1 MVDDNIEDASLH
13 PFFVRTEFPFVF
25 IPTTSTT
32 SFNFV
37 NSDTQ
42 DFISEDQTT
51 TECLNEK
58 ETTDD
63 EADHKEQFDDNTD
76 EENGLRISQPK
87 YSELLKNL
95 DFSETRMVDVTN
107 LLSDNVENGLAQD
120 NNENQK
126 KKDESIDQHLS
137 LNIDDNNGQTKDNEN
152 SKNANDDIQNELN
165 HLAAIIEQAT
175 KPSTNVFDDK
185 QKNYYLD
192 EDDDTSK
199 QATHNYDLNDN
210 ENEGI
215 GSSLKS
221 KKNSCFTAQNANHN
235 RDDNLSSIPR
245 LNASI
250 NNHPETQDQSVEH
263 ATNWNNLINGTDEFV
278 QPAKIEIHT
287 TPIKEKPLL
296 PAEEKLKQKTTRS
309 SQRRSQWQ
317 ASHLSRSSSS
327 NSDSPFVLNRSNEK
341 ETSASHEQEQTCT
354 TASDILLQRLSNQQ
368 TDRTSANRK
377 ISHRY
382 QKTLRSDPIEY
393 ENNIQSTK
401 NDNWL
406 STLDKLEQE
415 HKKRLEQQQKQYEDY
430 MHNLEENMKRRFDQ
444 YLVSTDSL
452 QESKS
457 DTFKGSTYSRYANS
471 SFTIDSNSR
480 RLRTYSSSNQYR
492 PLADQ
497 LVNRQSVERNL
508 SKSQSREDI
517 SNLRAELSAKHAK
530 HISDLKLYY
539 EHEID
544 ELKSQL
550 NVSKMSHTSSTS
562 TRQSMETIERINN
575 ENIRLHDEMKELHR
589 SFKINQEENHS
600 LKRQLEELHD
610 EINNK
615 DVEMKNYH
623 RKTTALE
630 EQLKEA
636 QNIKERHDENR
647 HHIDRQTSFYREEN
661 ENTLRDLN
669 LTRERLICL
678 EERYRELENEHK
690 ILCQQTLKNENSNQR
705 INDDHDLSS
714 TMSLNMPTSREY
726 GRFTLMKSRNENID
740 SGRYISKDSNH
751 LYHHDNYPETLNKI
765 NDNMNEES
773 FYKQIFKPSSKPLQS
788 PRKSSSNQHHCIDQM
803 PVTDFVNDQIR
814 QSEQLETRFD
824 ELLKK
829 KSDLESRINRIPIR
843 GLTSSDRQLVDVL
856 EREIER
862 VEQQLSSVKL
872 ELRKMNILPAY

>member
-1 MVDDNIEDASLH
+1 MADDNIEDASLH

-25 IPTTSTT
+25 IPTTSTAR
-32 SFNFV
+32 FNFA

-63 EADHKEQFDDNTD
+63 EADHKEQFDHNTD
-76 EENGLRISQPK
+76 EEYGLRISQPK
-87 YSELLKNL
+87 YSALLKNL

-107 LLSDNVENGLAQD
+107 LLSDNVENGLTQD
-120 NNENQK
+120 NNENEK
-126 KKDESIDQHLS
+126 KEDESIDQHLS
-137 LNIDDNNGQTKDNEN
+137 LNIDGNNGQTKDNEN
-152 SKNANDDIQNELN
+152 SKNTNDDLQNELN

-175 KPSTNVFDDK
+175 KPSTDIFDDK
-185 QKNYYLD
+185 QKNDYLD

-199 QATHNYDLNDN
+199 QATHNYDLNDYDK
-210 ENEGI
+210 EGI
-215 GSSLKS
+215 GSSLKP
-221 KKNSCFTAQNANHN
+221 KKNSCFTAPNANHN
-235 RDDNLSSIPR
+235 QDDNLSSIPR
-245 LNASI
+245 LNTSI
-250 NNHPETQDQSVEH
+250 NNHPETQDQSIEH
-263 ATNWNNLINGTDEFV
+263 AINWYNLVNGIDEFV
-278 QPAKIEIHT
+278 QPVKIEIHT
-287 TPIKEKPLL
+287 TPIKEKPLV
-296 PAEEKLKQKTTRS
+296 PAEEKLKQKAARS
-309 SQRRSQWQ
+309 SQQRSQWQ
-317 ASHLSRSSSS
+317 SSHLSRSSSS
-327 NSDSPFVLNRSNEK
+327 NSDSPFVLNRSNQK
-341 ETSASHEQEQTCT
+341 ETSTSHEQEQTCT

-368 TDRTSANRK
+368 TDRTSTNRK
-377 ISHRY
+377 ISPRC
-382 QKTLRSDPIEY
+382 QKTSRSDSIEY

-406 STLDKLEQE
+406 STLEKLEQE
-415 HKKRLEQQQKQYEDY
+415 HKKRLEQQQKQYEAY

-457 DTFKGSTYSRYANS
+457 DTFKESIYSRHANS

-480 RLRTYSSSNQYR
+480 RLRTYSSNNQYR

-497 LVNRQSVERNL
+497 LVNQQSVERNL

-539 EHEID
+539 EHEIN
-544 ELKSQL
+544 ELKRQL

-575 ENIRLHDEMKELHR
+575 ENIRLHDEMKELYR

-623 RKTTALE
+623 RKTTELE
-630 EQLKEA
+630 EQLKDA
-636 QNIKERHDENR
+636 QNIKERRDENR
-647 HHIDRQTSFYREEN
+647 HHIDRQASFYREEN

-705 INDDHDLSS
+705 INDDHGLRS

-726 GRFTLMKSRNENID
+726 GRFTFMKSRNENID
-740 SGRYISKDSNH
+740 SGRYKSKDSNH
-751 LYHHDNYPETLNKI
+751 LYHHDNYPETSNKT
-765 NDNMNEES
+765 NDNMNEKS
-773 FYKQIFKPSSKPLQS
+773 FYTQIFKPSSKPLHS

-803 PVTDFVNDQIR
+803 PVVDFVNDQIR

-843 GLTSSDRQLVDVL
+843 GLTSSDKQLVDVL

-872 ELRKMNILPAY
+872 ELRKMNILPTY